1 MAWFGKL
8 EPSEASPLSLS
19 LLLDDQVEVPPDRV
33 AQFIGEQPHAV
44 YTIDGQP
51 NDPHSVVCRNADGRR
66 ECLRL
71 EYDAVRLF
79 KQMQSLEYFCA
90 LPTDVG
96 ATHFECRKM

>member
-8 EPSEASPLSLS
+8 EPSEVPLPQVQV
-19 LLLDDQVEVPPDRV
+19 LLDAPQEAPPDRV
-33 AQFIGEQPHAV
+33 TQFIGEKPHAV

-51 NDPHSVVCRNADGRR
+51 NDPHSVVCRDSNGQR

-79 KQMQSLEYFCA
+79 KQMQSLEYFCS